1 MGWRLGGPQS
11 SLDFSMADEHE
22 SESDLEEVR
31 RRWRR
36 AQWSDEDPP
45 SAPALPASEEDTSGD
60 LEFARRLQEELNAE
74 ARASSRGAGAEEEE
88 VGGETEGGQEIPN
101 LASAVGRIAF
111 NTAAFLVGTVVAGT
125 AVLLGAAS
133 RLGPPRRLMGSGGSL
148 PRWRPTKR

>member
-1 MGWRLGGPQS
+1 
-11 SLDFSMADEHE
+11 MADEHE

-36 AQWSDEDPP
+36 AQWSGEDPP
-45 SAPALPASEEDTSGD
+45 SAPALPASEDTSGD
-60 LEFARRLQEELNAE
+60 LEFARRLQQELNAE
-74 ARASSRGAGAEEEE
+74 ARASTRGAGAEEEE
-88 VGGETEGGQEIPN
+88 VCGETEGGQEIPN

-133 RLGPPRRLMGSGGSL
+133 RLGSPATANGVRREPSQMEADEALARRLQA
-148 PRWRPTKR
+148 